1 MYTIKKSFNFYII
14 SNKKIPIYSMLKH
27 MFKKMHA
34 SKRYYLT
41 LTICLN
47 VNARGGSNIP
57 TSFCVVSDSTAELT
71 IVFALDSPV

>member
-1 MYTIKKSFNFYII
+1 MLK
-14 SNKKIPIYSMLKH
+14 SNKI
-27 MFKKMHA
+27 HA

-57 TSFCVVSDSTAELT
+57 ISFCVVSERMAELT
-71 IVFALDSPV
+71 NVFVLDFLVWFSFFSFLQI

>member
-1 MYTIKKSFNFYII
+1 
-14 SNKKIPIYSMLKH
+14 

-34 SKRYYLT
+34 NKRYYLT